1 MKIKTI
7 LLILALAAVIV
18 PSCQKSSDVC
28 EESGRPS
35 FSIVLNTGRN
45 FTKTPGSDFVGDETG
60 ESAISSLRL
69 FLVSDD
75 SSKTIRELT
84 PGDEYRPDEED
95 PMVLYA
101 TLNPE
106 QYVGKWLVYVIANWP
121 ENIPLDTSDYDSFI
135 GSYTGLSDA
144 QLASM
149 WNDGHFPMVN
159 VCNAA
164 TEDGKLN
171 GGISVELKRK
181 DVALIPVAEVTL
193 ERIAA
198 KVSASVDPYVTYGIL
213 GTQMGASTAVFG
225 VSRVFVQNVAMINNV
240 RSFNLIQK
248 WTPGGSLVTPSSA
261 ADYSIPGGYY
271 NTTVPPA
278 VWNEPG
284 DVMYC
289 LENNSPEYSSCG
301 GSHPDASA
309 GTRMK
314 GRVTG
319 LLIRAR
325 VETLS
330 YFKSE
335 ADTDPT
341 DGEYG
346 ENLIVDPDEGIWTRS
361 SLTKASGSDAA
372 FRTFYKYKGVYFADY
387 QQLFAQNPS
396 LGSTEADA
404 APSLLRAK
412 GVRVFED
419 GYMYYTY
426 WIETQGDQY
435 VARNVFYNLSIT
447 SINAFGDDVPGGFGY
462 DPSDPIKT
470 EEPRISVSLKIAD
483 WDEKPAQNYTL

>member
-1 MKIKTI
+1 MKTKTI
-7 LLILALAAVIV
+7 LLILALAAVIA

-28 EESGRPS
+28 EEYGCQS
-35 FSIVLNTGRN
+35 FSIVLNLGRN
-45 FTKTPGSDFVGDETG
+45 FTKTPGSDFIGDETG

-75 SSKTIRELT
+75 SDKTIKELI
-84 PGDEYRPDEED
+84 PGDEYQADEEN
-95 PMVLYA
+95 PMILYA
-101 TLNPE
+101 KLNPE
-106 QYVGKWLVYVIANWP
+106 EYAGNWLVYAIANWP
-121 ENIPLDTSDYDSFI
+121 DEITLDTSDYDSFI
-135 GSYTGLSDA
+135 GSYTGLTDA
-144 QLASM
+144 QLATM
-149 WNDGHFPMVN
+149 WDDGHFPMVN

-164 TEDGKLN
+164 TEEGKLN
-171 GGISVELKRK
+171 GGIRVELKKK
-181 DVALIPVAEVTL
+181 DVSVIPVAEITL

-198 KVSASVDPYVTYGIL
+198 KVSASVDPYVTYGIM

-225 VSRVFVQNVAMINNV
+225 VSKIVVDGIAMINNV

-248 WTPGGSLVTPSSA
+248 WTSGGSLVTPSSA
-261 ADYSIPGGYY
+261 ADYSITGGYY
-271 NTTVPPA
+271 NTSVPPVA
-278 VWNEPG
+278 WNEPG

-289 LENNSPEYSSCG
+289 LENNAPEYTSCG
-301 GSHPDASA
+301 GSHLDASA
-309 GTRMK
+309 DTRMK

-341 DGEYG
+341 DGDYG
-346 ENLIVDPDEGIWTRS
+346 ENLIVDPDEGVWTRS
-361 SLTKASGSDAA
+361 SLTKAAESDAA
-372 FRTFYKYKGVYFADY
+372 FRTFYKYKGIYFADY

-404 APSLLRAK
+404 APSLLREK
-412 GVRVFED
+412 GVSVFED

-426 WIETQGDQY
+426 WIETENDQY

-447 SINAFGDDVPGGFGY
+447 SINAFGDDLPGGPGY

-470 EEPRISVSLKIAD
+470 EDPRITLSLKIAD